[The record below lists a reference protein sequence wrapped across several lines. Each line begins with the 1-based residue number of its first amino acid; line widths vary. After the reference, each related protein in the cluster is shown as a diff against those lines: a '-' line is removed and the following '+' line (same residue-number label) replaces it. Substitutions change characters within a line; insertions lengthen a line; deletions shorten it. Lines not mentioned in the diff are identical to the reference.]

1 MTREELEIFY
11 LYDHHDY
18 LVKNNHNLKK
28 IIVTL
33 KSYSNEDIQ
42 QLINK
47 LISWYTVKYSDV
59 FLDSL
64 LNDKI
69 NTDKTILEI
78 MNFDSLKRN
87 FSTFEELFF
96 QKSDANDDKII
107 LQKNLIVMAGWG
119 MIYHKNSNPEYGFY
133 RACKLLDDFNSEY
146 SWHLSSNIY
155 APVFERDYSPNLE
168 ANKKLL
174 EKHKKKHDK
183 LHKKKKKRKRLF
195 H

>member
-18 LVKNNHNLKK
+18 LVKNNHNLKR

-64 LNDKI
+64 LNDKV

-96 QKSDANDDKII
+96 QKSDSNDDKII

-155 APVFERDYSPNLE
+155 APVFERDYSP
-168 ANKKLL
+168 
-174 EKHKKKHDK
+174 
-183 LHKKKKKRKRLF
+183 
-195 H
+195 